1 LDPDVPLN
9 PDPLDPDVPL
19 NPDPLDPDVPLYT
32 APDDPLDPAIKTV
45 PTYQTTLKRLMS
57 QEQVSHHLLLVLYLI
72 LCNHHQ

>member
-45 PTYQTTLKRLMS
+45 PTLPNNLKTS
-57 QEQVSHHLLLVLYLI
+57 NVSGAGLSSSIVMLYLI